1 MEQKRKKLEKL
12 QRSFQSKKA
21 EAADLQGSFQ
31 REREDLLEDIYI
43 LTRQIKLKDLLIA
56 SYIPPHH
63 QQCIMQHCTW
73 DEMQQCWQ
81 IEHLHLAGNAVRARQ
96 DADRQQYGDSIGAVH
111 HSSTAADENQQP
123 SAYLT
128 YKSLKTNSGDMQPAN
143 SRSGLSS
150 AKRRPGSAV
159 QRPRSSRHSSRAA
172 SRGADPTD
180 IGSLQDQVAK
190 REVDR
195 SKVQAAAF
203 PSARGLVSAGRRPP
217 SRGLN
222 I

>member
-1 MEQKRKKLEKL
+1 MLSE
-12 QRSFQSKKA
+12 
-21 EAADLQGSFQ
+21 
-31 REREDLLEDIYI
+31 
-43 LTRQIKLKDLLIA
+43 
-56 SYIPPHH
+56 P
-63 QQCIMQHCTW
+63 
-73 DEMQQCWQ
+73 
-81 IEHLHLAGNAVRARQ
+81 
-96 DADRQQYGDSIGAVH
+96 DRQQSGDSIGAVH

-143 SRSGLSS
+143 SS

-180 IGSLQDQVAK
+180 IGTLQDQVAK
-190 REVDR
+190 KEVDR

-203 PSARGLVSAGRRPP
+203 PSAQGLVSAGRRPP
-217 SRGLN
+217 SRGLDL
-222 I
+222 